1 VPEIHLSGC
10 GVNQDFAGNV
20 LASTSSGWLVQIF
33 KVYLRL
39 ALRGR
44 LSKESSLLVH
54 SLSLRSKLSV

>member
-20 LASTSSGWLVQIF
+20 LASTSSGWLLQIF

-39 ALRGR
+39 ALRGPLEQR
-44 LSKESSLLVH
+44 IEPLGPFFVAKIET
-54 SLSLRSKLSV
+54 